1 MILRGVASIT
11 VLAGL
16 AGMLWSAPIEPVE
29 LVSLAAAAPGEVERE
44 ASPEEAIN
52 RRINEFIE
60 QVRAEMEAMRADGRH
75 DEAERLG
82 EKARAHLAEVREIG
96 AALRER
102 KQEMQRLHA
111 AGEIEE
117 AQRAQHEAQ
126 ELLDELRRRIAPAGK
141 GPPDRPAPP
150 ERAEMRE
157 HLRQLQRKIA
167 DLRADGRLDEAREL
181 QRKARELAAQW
192 RGEGIELPRR
202 PRPDDELGQ
211 MRMHLENMHREIE
224 QLHEHGH
231 HEEAEELI
239 CRAEEL
245 EMEIHRCEAGREAEH
260 AEQMQM
266 QAHLENLHREIN
278 ALHAQGRHGQA
289 EEVARR
295 AQELMMQ
302 LRQREE
308 RRPQPPE
315 GFEDVERRL
324 QHMIQAAE
332 NLEAADMRE
341 QAEQLRRHAEEME
354 RQLRRHMEG
363 DRPGGPDERLDMLV
377 GQMHELRAE
386 VRELTE
392 LVRELHRRL
401 DKLERW
407 D

>member
-1 MILRGVASIT
+1 MILRGIASIT

-29 LVSLAAAAPGEVERE
+29 LVSLAAAAPTGVERD
-44 ASPEEAIN
+44 APSEEAIN
-52 RRINEFIE
+52 RSINEFIE
-60 QVRAEMEAMRADGRH
+60 QVRQKMEALRAEGRH

-82 EKARAHLAEVREIG
+82 EKARDRLAEVRELG

-102 KQEMQRLHA
+102 QHEMQRLRA
-111 AGEIEE
+111 AGEIEAAKDVQRE
-117 AQRAQHEAQ
+117 AQK
-126 ELLDELRRRIAPAGK
+126 LLGELRRRFAPAGEA
-141 GPPDRPAPP
+141 RPERPERP

-157 HLRQLQRKIA
+157 HLEQLQRTIA
-167 DLRADGRLDEAREL
+167 ELHADGRLDEAREL

-192 RGEGIELPRR
+192 RGEGIEPPRR
-202 PRPDDELGQ
+202 PRPDDELAE
-211 MRMHLENMHREIE
+211 MRMHLENMHREIR
-224 QLHEHGH
+224 QLQEHGH

-245 EMEIHRCEAGREAEH
+245 QMEIHRCEAGREAEH
-260 AEQMQM
+260 AEQMEM
-266 QAHLENLHREIN
+266 QAHLERLHREI
-278 ALHAQGRHGQA
+278 AELHEEGRHGQA

-295 AQELMMQ
+295 AEELMMQ

-354 RQLRRHMEG
+354 RQLHRHMEG
-363 DRPGGPDERLDMLV
+363 RPGGPDERLDMLM

>member
-29 LVSLAAAAPGEVERE
+29 LVSLAAATPGEVERE

-52 RRINEFIE
+52 QRINEFIE
-60 QVRAEMEAMRADGRH
+60 QVRQKMEALRADGRL

-126 ELLDELRRRIAPAGK
+126 KLLDELRRRIAPAGE
-141 GPPDRPAPP
+141 GPPEPP
-150 ERAEMRE
+150 MRAEMRE
-157 HLRQLQRKIA
+157 HLEQLQHKIA

-181 QRKARELAAQW
+181 QRKAREMAEQW
-192 RGEGIELPRR
+192 RRGGVEPPRR

-211 MRMHLENMHREIE
+211 MQMHLEKLHREI
-224 QLHEHGH
+224 QHLHEEGH
-231 HEEAEELI
+231 HAEADQLACKAEELQ
-239 CRAEEL
+239 
-245 EMEIHRCEAGREAEH
+245 MEIHRCEAGREAQH
-260 AEQMQM
+260 AEQMEM
-266 QAHLENLHREIN
+266 QAHLEHLHQEIQH
-278 ALHAQGRHGQA
+278 LHEQGHHEEA
-289 EEVARR
+289 EELERHAHAMMMEVREREGYRQHPGADLEEMHRR
-295 AQELMMQ
+295 IE
-302 LRQREE
+302 
-308 RRPQPPE
+308 
-315 GFEDVERRL
+315 
-324 QHMIQAAE
+324 HMLQAAE
-332 NLEAADMRE
+332 NLDAAEMRE
-341 QAEQLRRHAEEME
+341 QAEQLRRHAEMTEQRIRE
-354 RQLRRHMEG
+354 HMEG
-363 DRPGGPDERLDMLV
+363 RPGGPDERLDILMD
-377 GQMHELRAE
+377 QMHELRAE

-401 DKLERW
+401 DRFEHW